1 MKKGNVDKGFEI
13 NYYNLSYRRK
23 FIRTLWMIPFMI
35 LTICLMVWMGAPLF
49 ITIPVAVIFAVTGF
63 IQAFH
68 NYKKWQ
74 EETDKK

>member
-1 MKKGNVDKGFEI
+1 MKNNKIDKGFEI

-35 LTICLMVWMGAPLF
+35 LALSLMVLIGTPLF

-68 NYKKWQ
+68 NYKKWKD
-74 EETDKK
+74 ETDKK

>member
-1 MKKGNVDKGFEI
+1 MRNNKVDKGFEI

-35 LTICLMVWMGAPLF
+35 LTLCLVVWIGTPLF
-49 ITIPVAVIFAVTGF
+49 ITLPVAVIFAVTGF

-68 NYKKWQ
+68 NYKKWR
-74 EETDKK
+74 EETDNK